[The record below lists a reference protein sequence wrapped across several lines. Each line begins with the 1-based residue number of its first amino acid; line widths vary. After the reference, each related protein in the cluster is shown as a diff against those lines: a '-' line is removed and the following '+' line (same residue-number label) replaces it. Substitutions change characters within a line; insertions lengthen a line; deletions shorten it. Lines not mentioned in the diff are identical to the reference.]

1 MIDGMIT
8 LKLPFN
14 SVLLNPEG
22 KKYYPD
28 LETEIPEIPKEN
40 YIFQG
45 VKQKNPPAARC
56 ELHINLVL

>member
-1 MIDGMIT
+1 M
-8 LKLPFN
+8 F
-14 SVLLNPEG
+14 LLNPEG

-28 LETEIPEIPKEN
+28 LESEIPEIPKEN

-56 ELHINLVL
+56 EPHPTY

>member
-1 MIDGMIT
+1 M
-8 LKLPFN
+8 F
-14 SVLLNPEG
+14 LLNPEG

-28 LETEIPEIPKEN
+28 LESEIPEIPKEN

-56 ELHINLVL
+56 EAHPTY